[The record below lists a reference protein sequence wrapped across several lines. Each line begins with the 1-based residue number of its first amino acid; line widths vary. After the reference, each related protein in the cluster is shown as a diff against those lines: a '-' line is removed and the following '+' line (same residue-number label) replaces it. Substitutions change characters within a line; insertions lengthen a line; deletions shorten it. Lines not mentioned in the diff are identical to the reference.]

1 MLKPSTVKK
10 IHQKQQPT
18 KPNVI
23 VNFFVAMYDTS
34 KDTFYLF
41 LWYRKIILTRMQ
53 KKLQGLRNEKVYIH
67 TFP

>member
-10 IHQKQQPT
+10 LPQKQQPT